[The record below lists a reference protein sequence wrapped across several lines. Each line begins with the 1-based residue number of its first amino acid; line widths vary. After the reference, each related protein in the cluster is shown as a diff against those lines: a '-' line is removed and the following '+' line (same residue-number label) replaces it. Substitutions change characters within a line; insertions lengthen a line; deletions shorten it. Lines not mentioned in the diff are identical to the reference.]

1 MEKKTRKLLFF
12 VFFLIFVTFAP
23 ILTLY
28 VQGYRFD
35 FENRKLTQ
43 TGGLFIKTIQ
53 PKQVDI
59 YLDGKFFQTTDFF
72 FSSALIENLLP
83 KKYNVKVQKNDY
95 QAWEKSLE
103 IKEKQVV
110 EARNIV
116 LIPEDPGFE
125 LLATDVNNIWFSKDK
140 KRAVLKEEN
149 SSTWSLKLYN
159 FEKDVKIHLLKET
172 DIYETNARLEQLEFK
187 DNNTL
192 LLEIARNEQIIYF
205 ELQIDK
211 TPSVLKQTKP
221 PQPIIEDVLVYQE
234 NNNQIYYIDDSGHL
248 YKTNKSL
255 SSQEQL
261 TEKPFEVRK
270 ETLYKLYIFNE
281 FIFLQQ
287 DQAIYLLNQGKK
299 EFEKFSENIVSLKA
313 SPNLTK
319 MVYFSDS
326 EIKIFFLKAQTIQP
340 RFDKAADMFLMRL
353 SESIKNVFWLNSD
366 YLIID
371 TGNSLKITE
380 IDNRDKINTYE
391 LASVQNPELFLDHQT
406 EKLYLLDRENLFV
419 SEKFA
424 L

>member
-1 MEKKTRKLLFF
+1 MKKKTRKLLFF
-12 VFFLIFVTFAP
+12 VFFLIFITLAP

-53 PKQVDI
+53 PKQADI
-59 YLDGKFFQTTDFF
+59 YLDDKFFQTTDFF

-83 KKYNVKVQKNDY
+83 KEYNVKVQKKDY
-95 QAWEKSLE
+95 HTWEKNLE
-103 IKEKQVV
+103 IQEKQVV
-110 EARNIV
+110 EARSIV
-116 LIPEDPGFE
+116 LIPKDPGFE
-125 LLATDVNNIWFSKDK
+125 LLATNVDNIWFSKDK

-149 SSTWSLKLYN
+149 INTWSLKLYN
-159 FEKDVKIHLLKET
+159 FEKDVKTHLLKEI
-172 DIYETNARLEQLEFK
+172 DIYETGAKLEQLEFK

-192 LLEIARNEQIIYF
+192 LLEIAKNEQIIYF

-211 TPSVLKQTKP
+211 TPPVLKQVKP
-221 PQPIIEDVLVYQE
+221 PEPVIEDVLVYQE

-248 YKTNKSL
+248 YKANKSL

-261 TEKPFEVRK
+261 TEKPFEGKK
-270 ETLYKLYIFNE
+270 ETLYRLYIFNE

-287 DQAIYLLNQGKK
+287 DQTIYLLNQEKK
-299 EFEKFSENIVSLKA
+299 EFEEFSENIISLKA

-319 MVYFSDS
+319 MAYFSNS
-326 EIKIFFLKAQTIQP
+326 EIRIFFLKARTIQP
-340 RFDKAADMFLMRL
+340 RFNKATDMFLMRL

-371 TGNSLKITE
+371 TGNSLTIAE

-391 LASVQNPELFLDHQT
+391 LASVKNPELFLDHQT
-406 EKLYLLDRENLFV
+406 EKLYLLDRGNLFV
-419 SEKFA
+419 SEKII
-424 L
+424 

>member
-1 MEKKTRKLLFF
+1 M
-12 VFFLIFVTFAP
+12 TFAP

-35 FENRKLTQ
+35 FENKKLTQ
-43 TGGLFIKTIQ
+43 TGGFFIKTIQ
-53 PKQVDI
+53 PKQADI

-83 KKYNVKVQKNDY
+83 KKYNVKIQKNDY
-95 QAWEKSLE
+95 RTWEKNLE

-110 EARNIV
+110 EIRSIV
-116 LIPEDPGFE
+116 LIPEDPGFK
-125 LLATDVNNIWFSKDK
+125 LLATNVNNIWFSKDK
-140 KRAVLKEEN
+140 KRAIIKEKDKDF
-149 SSTWSLKLYN
+149 WSLKLYN
-159 FEKDVKIHLLKET
+159 FEKNIKTHLLKET
-172 DIYETNARLEQLEFK
+172 DIYETGAGLEQLGFK

-192 LLEIARNEQIIYF
+192 LLEIAKNEQIIYF

-211 TPSVLKQTKP
+211 IPSVLRQVKS

-234 NNNQIYYIDDSGHL
+234 NDNQIYYIDDSGHL

-255 SSQEQL
+255 SSKEQL
-261 TEKPFEVRK
+261 TEKPFEVKK
-270 ETLYKLYIFNE
+270 ETLYKLYVFDE

-287 DQAIYLLNQGKK
+287 NQAIYLLNQENK
-299 EFEKFSENIVSLKA
+299 EFEKFSENIISLKV

-319 MVYFSDS
+319 MVYSSDS
-326 EIKIFFLKAQTIQP
+326 EIRIFFLKAQTIQP
-340 RFDKAADMFLMRL
+340 RFNKAEDMFLMRL

-371 TGNSLKITE
+371 IGNSLKITE
-380 IDNRDKINTYE
+380 IDNRDKINIYE
-391 LASVQNPELFLDHQT
+391 IATVQNPELFLDHQT
-406 EKLYLLDRENLFV
+406 DKLYLLDRGNLFV
-419 SEKFA
+419 SEKFT